1 MPFKFHCSNCGQKIE
16 ADAEHIGQ
24 NVSCPSC
31 SQLMLVPTPS
41 DTSDHTPPPLEVVNW
56 HYELDGQPTG
66 PVTEHEIKGQV
77 AAAKI
82 TASTRVW
89 TKGMTGWVTAGET
102 SLRGLFSPASSQT
115 AATDQI
121 KTAARNLY
129 TEGKKVTDDVVGKS
143 TPFIKAHVIPRL
155 KTPRYIIFLISGLTY
170 FYQSWK
176 ISDLK
181 DQAAPIIAKLNE
193 RHSTNHYIQECLD
206 GAAHALVGDPITP
219 FKHLADL
226 LFGDDPLNRQLASY
240 LQQIHAA
247 AQWANLAGWIA
258 FLSLV
263 WIGFKHWRSKKT
275 KVTVPS

>member
-1 MPFKFHCSNCGQKIE
+1 MSFKFHCTNCGQKIE
-16 ADAEHIGQ
+16 AEAEHIGQ

-77 AAAKI
+77 AAGKI

-89 TKGMTGWVTAGET
+89 TKGMTGWVNAGET

-121 KTAARNLY
+121 KSAARNLY

-143 TPFIKAHVIPRL
+143 TPFIKTHVIPRL
-155 KTPRYIIFLISGLTY
+155 KTPRYIILLISGLTY
-170 FYQSWK
+170 FYQGLR
-176 ISDLK
+176 ISGLQ
-181 DQAAPIIAKLNE
+181 DQAAPIIAALNQRHDLKTVGWKLIGSLVSVVSGENITAI
-193 RHSTNHYIQECLD
+193 RNALD
-206 GAAHALVGDPITP
+206 Q
-219 FKHLADL
+219 
-226 LFGDDPLNRQLASY
+226 LFGDNPLNARLAPII
-240 LQQIHAA
+240 QEIHDASFWQNCA
-247 AQWANLAGWIA
+247 LWGVIISSGWII
-258 FLSLV
+258 FKYWRQKRKLSA
-263 WIGFKHWRSKKT
+263 RN
-275 KVTVPS
+275 